1 MSDFRSV
8 VIGCGSYLPEKIVT
22 NSDLEQLVDTS
33 DEWIIQRTG
42 IRQRHI
48 VADGEVTSDLGL
60 KAAIKALE
68 SAKIDPQDIDQ
79 IILATSTPDQIF
91 PATAVTIQ
99 DRLGIKHGSAFDIQ
113 AVCSGFLFA
122 LSTADTYI
130 RAGISK
136 RILVIGA
143 ETFSRILD
151 WEDRT
156 TCVLFGDG
164 SGAVVLE
171 RQANSGTVNN
181 SGILTC
187 QLRSDGSYRDKLFV
201 DGGPSSTQ
209 TTGHLRM
216 KGPEVF
222 KHAVGIVTDVIENAF
237 AETNTSVEELDWFIP
252 HQANR
257 RIIDA
262 TIKKLKIEPEK
273 VVVTVDKH
281 GNTSA
286 ASIPLALDVAVK
298 DGRVKKGD
306 LVMFEALGGGF
317 TWGAILMRW

>member
-8 VIGCGSYLPEKIVT
+8 IIGSGSYLPEKIVT
-22 NSDLEQLVDTS
+22 NSDLERLVDTS
-33 DEWIIQRTG
+33 DEWIVQRTG

-48 VADGEVTSDLGL
+48 AADGEVTSDLGF
-60 KAAIKALE
+60 KAATKALE
-68 SAKIDPQDIDQ
+68 NAKIDPQDIDQ
-79 IILATSTPDQIF
+79 IILATTTPDQIF

-99 DRLGIKHGSAFDIQ
+99 DRLGIRHGSAFDIQ

-122 LSTADTYI
+122 LTTADAYI
-130 RAGISK
+130 RTGVSK

-171 RQANSGTVNN
+171 GQTNSGTATN

-187 QLRSDGSYRDKLFV
+187 QLRSEGSHRDKLFV

-222 KHAVGIVTDVIENAF
+222 KHAVSIVTDVIENAF

-262 TIKKLKIEPEK
+262 TIKKLKIAPEK

-286 ASIPLALDVAVK
+286 ASIPIALDVAVK

-306 LVMFEALGGGF
+306 LVLFEALGGGF

>member
-8 VIGCGSYLPEKIVT
+8 IIGCGSYLPEKILT

-33 DEWIIQRTG
+33 DKWIVQRTG
-42 IRQRHI
+42 IQQRHI
-48 VADGEVTSDLGL
+48 AADDEVTSDLGF
-60 KAAIKALE
+60 KAATKALE

-79 IILATSTPDQIF
+79 IILATTTPDQTF
-91 PATAVTIQ
+91 PASAVTIQ
-99 DRLGIKHGSAFDIQ
+99 DRLGIRHGSAFDIQ
-113 AVCSGFLFA
+113 ATCSGFLFA
-122 LSTADTYI
+122 LTTADVYI
-130 RAGISK
+130 RTGISK
-136 RILVIGA
+136 RILVIA
-143 ETFSRILD
+143 ADTITRLVD
-151 WEDRT
+151 WDDRT
-156 TCVLFGDG
+156 TCVLFGEG

-187 QLRSDGSYRDKLFV
+187 QLRTDGSHRDKVFAS
-201 DGGPSSTQ
+201 GGPSSTQ

-216 KGPEVF
+216 KGIEVF
-222 KHAVGIVTDVIENAF
+222 KHAVGFVSDVIENVI
-237 AETNTSVEELDWFIP
+237 AETNISVEELDWFIP

-262 TIKKLKIEPEK
+262 TVKKLKIAPEK
-273 VVVTVDKH
+273 VIVTVDQH

-306 LVMFEALGGGF
+306 LVMFGALGGGF
-317 TWGAILMRW
+317 TWGAVLIRL

>member
-8 VIGCGSYLPEKIVT
+8 IIGSGSYLPEKIVT

-33 DEWIIQRTG
+33 DEWIVQRTG

-48 VADGEVTSDLGL
+48 AADGEVTSDLGF
-60 KAAIKALE
+60 KAATKALE
-68 SAKIDPQDIDQ
+68 NAKIDPQDIDQ
-79 IILATSTPDQIF
+79 IILATTTPDQIF

-99 DRLGIKHGSAFDIQ
+99 DRLGIRHGSAFDIQ

-122 LSTADTYI
+122 LTTADAYI
-130 RAGISK
+130 RTGVSK

-187 QLRSDGSYRDKLFV
+187 QLRSEGSHRDKLFV

-222 KHAVGIVTDVIENAF
+222 KHAVRFSN
-237 AETNTSVEELDWFIP
+237 
-252 HQANR
+252 
-257 RIIDA
+257 
-262 TIKKLKIEPEK
+262 
-273 VVVTVDKH
+273 
-281 GNTSA
+281 
-286 ASIPLALDVAVK
+286 
-298 DGRVKKGD
+298 
-306 LVMFEALGGGF
+306 
-317 TWGAILMRW
+317 